1 MIRARYYLI
10 VMACSG
16 VIASLTAEAHAGT
29 NESLGTIA
37 SLDGKV
43 LISSGDGFTDAVPN
57 QRIAAHDR
65 VLVSLG
71 ARVSLSFATCNLSL
85 TPGTIHIISPT
96 PCANASQEPEIT
108 TASTSAPPESPP
120 ESPPATLS
128 TAQLKARQVNLHR
141 LHNDI
146 QRQLEAARDA
156 HDPVR
161 TQCIADALAEITVLN
176 RIHDGALA
184 AYFKAVAAKDGEAVA
199 NATIKMGTTVE
210 RANQASAAA
219 STCQGEMVELRT
231 ATVDVIRDEGLGT
244 SGAAPATPPS
254 PPAPPL
260 QINGVAVATTT
271 LSVAAVGLSVVA
283 VKTLAEKSVSAP

>member
-1 MIRARYYLI
+1 MIRARYCLI

-16 VIASLTAEAHAGT
+16 VIASLPAGAHAGT

-43 LISSGDGFTDAVPN
+43 LISSGDGFSAAMPN

-65 VLVSLG
+65 VLVSSG
-71 ARVSLSFATCNLSL
+71 ARVTLSFATCNLSL
-85 TPGTIHIISPT
+85 TPGALHTISPT
-96 PCANASQEPEIT
+96 PCASASHEADLV
-108 TASTSAPPESPP
+108 TASTSVPPEVQ
-120 ESPPATLS
+120 PATL
-128 TAQLKARQVNLHR
+128 TTTQLKARQVSLHR
-141 LHNDI
+141 LHNSV
-146 QRQLEAARDA
+146 QQQLDAARDG

-161 TQCIADALAEITVLN
+161 TLCIADALAEITVLN

-184 AYFKAVAAKDGEAVA
+184 AYLKAVAAKDGEAVA
-199 NATIKMGTTVE
+199 NATIKMATTVE

-244 SGAAPATPPS
+244 PGAAPATPPA

-260 QINGVAVATTT
+260 QINGAAVAATAV
-271 LSVAAVGLSVVA
+271 SVAAVGLSVVT